1 FGMAS
6 VRFICGTQDIHRE
19 LEQKLAAFLGL
30 EDAQL
35 YSSCFDANGAIFEGL
50 LGEEDAVISDALN
63 HASIID
69 GIRLCKAQRYRY
81 ANSDMADLEAQL
93 QAADAAGARFKLV
106 VTDGVFSMDGYIAKL
121 GPICDLAEQ
130 YGAMVMVDDSHAVG
144 FMGEHGR
151 GTHEH
156 CGVMGRVDFLTGT
169 FGKAL
174 GGASGGY
181 IAGKAEAIAWLRQ
194 KARPY
199 LFSNSVAPSIV
210 AATLK
215 VLDLLADSGDLIQ
228 RVHANARR
236 FRAGMEAAGFKL
248 LPGEH
253 PIVPVMLFEA
263 PLAQAF
269 ATRLLDEGVYVIGFF
284 FPVVPKGLARIRTQL
299 SAAHTSEDID
309 HAIAA
314 FTKVGRELGV
324 IA

>member
-1 FGMAS
+1 
-6 VRFICGTQDIHRE
+6 
-19 LEQKLAAFLGL
+19 
-30 EDAQL
+30 
-35 YSSCFDANGAIFEGL
+35 
-50 LGEEDAVISDALN
+50 
-63 HASIID
+63 
-69 GIRLCKAQRYRY
+69 
-81 ANSDMADLEAQL
+81 
-93 QAADAAGARFKLV
+93 V

-121 GPICDLAEQ
+121 AEICDVAEKH
-130 YGAMVMVDDSHAVG
+130 GAMVMVDDSHAVG

-156 CGVMGRVDFLTGT
+156 CGVMGRVDFMTGT

-181 IAGKAEAIAWLRQ
+181 IAGKREAIDWLRQ

-215 VLDLLADSGDLIQ
+215 VLDLLKDSGDLIQ
-228 RVHANARR
+228 RVHENARY
-236 FRAGMEAAGFKL
+236 FRAGMEKAGFKL

-253 PIVPVMLFEA
+253 PIVPVMLYEA
-263 PLAQAF
+263 PLAQEF
-269 ATRLLDEGVYVIGFF
+269 AKRLLDEGIYVIGFF
-284 FPVVPKGLARIRTQL
+284 FPVVPKGLARIRTQM
-299 SAAHTSEDID
+299 SAAHTREDLD

>member
-1 FGMAS
+1 
-6 VRFICGTQDIHRE
+6 V
-19 LEQKLAAFLGL
+19 
-30 EDAQL
+30 
-35 YSSCFDANGAIFEGL
+35 
-50 LGEEDAVISDALN
+50 
-63 HASIID
+63 
-69 GIRLCKAQRYRY
+69 
-81 ANSDMADLEAQL
+81 
-93 QAADAAGARFKLV
+93 
-106 VTDGVFSMDGYIAKL
+106 
-121 GPICDLAEQ
+121 
-130 YGAMVMVDDSHAVG
+130 VMVDDSHAVG

-156 CGVMGRVDFLTGT
+156 CGVMGRVDFMTGT

-181 IAGKAEAIAWLRQ
+181 IAGKREAIDWLRQ

-215 VLDLLADSGDLIQ
+215 VLDLLKDSGDLIQ
-228 RVHANARR
+228 RVHENARY
-236 FRAGMEAAGFKL
+236 FRAGMEKAGFKL

-253 PIVPVMLFEA
+253 PIVPVMLYEA
-263 PLAQAF
+263 PLAQEF
-269 ATRLLDEGVYVIGFF
+269 AKRLLDEGIYVIGFF
-284 FPVVPKGLARIRTQL
+284 FPVVPKGLARIRTQM
-299 SAAHTSEDID
+299 SAAHTREDLD